1 MANLVPLSKSSLI
14 KPKSSAIIKADKFL
28 APKSSAIVKYSDKS
42 SQTLEGDGI
51 LNQIQKKVIKID
63 KLLKSS
69 LLLKKKGTEK
79 KRVSTEQT
87 EFEEREKELEKNKP
101 KAIPG
106 IKLPSLPKLGIFDWI
121 KNFITQT
128 LLGFVFVRL
137 YEHLPKLLKLVPII
151 FKAGEFLID
160 IGGKLLDGL
169 VTFIDWG
176 YKAYDATRGFV
187 KNIFG
192 EGGVKQFDNLMS
204 TLNKL
209 SSVIILASLAAAMP
223 GGPGG
228 GGKGGGRGGRGGGG
242 RKGLYETRNARRGVS
257 RVDTTDG
264 INYRR
269 DRTTGNVQASGS
281 KLSDIRIDKLQK
293 SGRLTFDGKSVTDM
307 GFQQRK
313 GRLDVIKKYADRFG
327 RDAALKRFGEQG
339 VSELGGKYARSGAT
353 RFGRNALVGLAGKGG
368 AKAILGTVRPL
379 LKRLPIIGALI
390 DFGLSVALGESLGRA
405 AFKSIGA
412 GLLGTVGA
420 AIGSVVPV
428 AGNIVGGII
437 GGMAGD
443 AIGGALYDMF
453 FGGKKPQQQKGQ
465 VAKAAG
471 GGKPTTRGGRLVSGP
486 ARRTLKKKKKTRTLS
501 FTPRKIKPG
510 ASVGGEEKVRSVF
523 PNPEKAWWDPFGL
536 FAGKQ
541 PEEKPEKP
549 KGKQTNPQEFLVD
562 SNDTLGRSNFFGPFF
577 TLAIK
582 SVLGQKPDQLDYK
595 NAGKGL
601 NTWVNTTFKSGTF
614 GFAGGGEVDASEF
627 FSGEDY
633 TNVIAK
639 SVEDSVSKEVET
651 TIRNLSKELS
661 LRPVGKEEMIQDN
674 IRRGTEEGGGGGGGG
689 AQYGSPEM
697 RSLLEVLAHAE
708 GTSTNRGG
716 ATGPPGYSTW
726 AGYQIHGPTDLT
738 TQTIQQVHDLQ
749 TSFMRAGKT
758 RVTGSAVVGR
768 YQFKD
773 LKAHFAKQAG
783 LSGDDL
789 FSPANQDKMAI
800 KEIERAGVT
809 TEKLKNGG
817 LTTQVLDKLA
827 PIWASLPYSPKGGKS
842 YYGQAYKNPDKLI
855 ALYNKQ
861 LGIAREQA
869 KTGASYGSPGKMGDL
884 GVITPET
891 GGKYKPSVIGTKLAG
906 DLGDFMKSWGGV
918 TGSIWQHSRHGGQR
932 SRPYGSYHNVDRA
945 IDLGSYGPAHPSSGG
960 RDEQAPILK
969 KIIEWSK
976 KNGVNPVQVIH
987 GSPAYKNYGKYE
999 SEPNAVHS
1007 NHVHVAY
1014 EKGGETLD
1022 GPHMA
1027 LIGEKGKEFVIDAD
1041 STAALEGTFPGF
1053 LAALNEAKYND
1064 AIQVLRNFVS
1074 YEQPYAEP
1082 EVHYIE
1088 VPVEVPVPM
1097 PMGGGGLMMAG
1108 GGGIDNRYDTLEML

>member
-28 APKSSAIVKYSDKS
+28 APKSSAIIKADKFLAPKSSAIVKYSDKS
-42 SQTLEGDGI
+42 SQTLEGGGI

-79 KRVSTEQT
+79 KRVSAEQT
-87 EFEEREKELEKNKP
+87 EFEEKEKDLEKNKP

-106 IKLPSLPKLGIFDWI
+106 IKLPSPPKLGIFDWI

-128 LLGFVFVRL
+128 LLGFVFIRL

-209 SSVIILASLAAAMP
+209 SSVIILASLASAMP

-228 GGKGGGRGGRGGGG
+228 GGGSRSGPAGGASSGPYKYDPKRALVRKKYGDSAAKLYDLEIAKGKNSKQAINNIESRYIKKGRIIPQRMTGSLGGTNAGSNVFGRGFARAPQ
-242 RKGLYETRNARRGVS
+242 RLAIKGLT
-257 RVDTTDG
+257 
-264 INYRR
+264 
-269 DRTTGNVQASGS
+269 
-281 KLSDIRIDKLQK
+281 
-293 SGRLTFDGKSVTDM
+293 
-307 GFQQRK
+307 
-313 GRLDVIKKYADRFG
+313 
-327 RDAALKRFGEQG
+327 
-339 VSELGGKYARSGAT
+339 AT
-353 RFGRNALVGLAGKGG
+353 LGKGG
-368 AKAILGTVRPL
+368 AKAVLKFVKPL
-379 LKRLPIIGALI
+379 VSKIPIIGGLI
-390 DFGLSVALGESLGRA
+390 EFGLSWALGEPIGKA
-405 AFKSIGA
+405 AFRG
-412 GLLGTVGA
+412 
-420 AIGSVVPV
+420 IGSVL
-428 AGNIVGGII
+428 VGAIGTAI
-437 GGMAGD
+437 GGPIGAFLGAWAGGE
-443 AIGGALYDMF
+443 AGGALYDMF

-549 KGKQTNPQEFLVD
+549 KEKQSNPQEFLVD

-601 NTWVNTTFKSGTF
+601 NSWVNTTFKSGTF
-614 GFAGGGEVDASEF
+614 GFAGGGEVDTSEF

-661 LRPVGKEEMIQDN
+661 LRPVGKEEMIQKNISPDEGVDQKPDPN
-674 IRRGTEEGGGGGGGG
+674 LDVGPGGTVTGGNADFWTLVAISRMEDSDPQGSADVAQSIYNRVASGIYGGKTIKEIVLRQGQYEPTWKYPRRGKTGVPNPEWYAIKDLATASSATGISQSDLQRTAAALRNSKYQEEARKFVGGRTDFMGGSNKPGPGDIRRRGNEPNNFFGWFVGPAAKSYGARNPGPAKAPQLGDIVVMGGGGKAG
-689 AQYGSPEM
+689 APMVS
-697 RSLLEVLAHAE
+697 V
-708 GTSTNRGG
+708 
-716 ATGPPGYSTW
+716 
-726 AGYQIHGPTDLT
+726 
-738 TQTIQQVHDLQ
+738 
-749 TSFMRAGKT
+749 
-758 RVTGSAVVGR
+758 
-768 YQFKD
+768 
-773 LKAHFAKQAG
+773 
-783 LSGDDL
+783 
-789 FSPANQDKMAI
+789 
-800 KEIERAGVT
+800 
-809 TEKLKNGG
+809 
-817 LTTQVLDKLA
+817 
-827 PIWASLPYSPKGGKS
+827 KGGKAFPLPKGRIGTGSGQVYGAPRS
-842 YYGQAYKNPDKLI
+842 YGGHAGVDLVEANWKPGTDPKIPVVAYAGGKVVSSSPRYSHQTSGYTSNLTIDHGPFKATYLHMKPALSPGSMVSPGQKVGNLI
-855 ALYNKQ
+855 DLANNTHLHFEAYNK
-861 LGIAREQA
+861 GGSTINP
-869 KTGASYGSPGKMGDL
+869 TGL
-884 GVITPET
+884 
-891 GGKYKPSVIGTKLAG
+891 
-906 DLGDFMKSWGGV
+906 
-918 TGSIWQHSRHGGQR
+918 
-932 SRPYGSYHNVDRA
+932 
-945 IDLGSYGPAHPSSGG
+945 
-960 RDEQAPILK
+960 LK
-969 KIIEWSK
+969 
-976 KNGVNPVQVIH
+976 
-987 GSPAYKNYGKYE
+987 A
-999 SEPNAVHS
+999 
-1007 NHVHVAY
+1007 AY

-1074 YEQPYAEP
+1074 YEQPYTEP

-1108 GGGIDNRYDTLEML
+1108 GGGIDNTYDTLEML

>member
-14 KPKSSAIIKADKFL
+14 KPKTSAIIKADKFL

-79 KRVSTEQT
+79 KRVSTEKT
-87 EFEEREKELEKNKP
+87 EFEQKEKDLEKNKP

-106 IKLPSLPKLGIFDWI
+106 IKLPSPPKLGIFDWI

-169 VTFIDWG
+169 VTFVDWG

-204 TLNKL
+204 TLNTL
-209 SSVIILASLAAAMP
+209 SNVIILASLASIMP

-228 GGKGGGRGGRGGGG
+228 FGKGGGASAGSNLRPGQGGRPRITTSGGAPLGRPDLRNPFRQGPKVTIGGG
-242 RKGLYETRNARRGVS
+242 
-257 RVDTTDG
+257 
-264 INYRR
+264 
-269 DRTTGNVQASGS
+269 S
-281 KLSDIRIDKLQK
+281 K
-293 SGRLTFDGKSVTDM
+293 F
-307 GFQQRK
+307 
-313 GRLDVIKKYADRFG
+313 
-327 RDAALKRFGEQG
+327 
-339 VSELGGKYARSGAT
+339 
-353 RFGRNALVGLAGKGG
+353 G
-368 AKAILGTVRPL
+368 AKTVLKFIKPFT
-379 LKRLPIIGALI
+379 KRLPIIGGLI
-390 DFGLSVALGESLGRA
+390 DFGLSVALGEDPGRA
-405 AFKSIGA
+405 AFKAIGA
-412 GLLGTVGA
+412 TLVGALGA
-420 AIGSVVPV
+420 AIGSIAFG
-428 AGNIVGGII
+428 AGAIIGGII
-437 GGMAGD
+437 GGIGGD
-443 AIGGALYDMF
+443 ILGGALYDMF
-453 FGGKKPQQQKGQ
+453 FRGKKPSRGK
-465 VAKAAG
+465 VVKVAG

-486 ARRTLKKKKKTRTLS
+486 TKRTIKKKKKTRTLS

-541 PEEKPEKP
+541 KPEEKPEEKPEKP
-549 KGKQTNPQEFLVD
+549 KEKQSNPQEFLIK

-661 LRPVGKEEMIQDN
+661 LKPVGKEEMIQEN
-674 IRRGTEEGGGGGGGG
+674 IKKGTEGTEDGGGG
-689 AQYGSPEM
+689 ASEGGISGTGVNKGISVAKKLIADLGISPAQASGIVGNFLYESAGMTPGEKEGSPYGVSEKPWPLGTLGRGYGWAQWTNSAPGDRLDKFLKSYGGDKGKIATDDDNYRFLM
-697 RSLLEVLAHAE
+697 KELKGSESLTKKGVIT
-708 GTSTNRGG
+708 GTYFPKDDPQAASD
-716 ATGPPGYSTW
+716 W
-726 AGYQIHGPTDLT
+726 
-738 TQTIQQVHDLQ
+738 
-749 TSFMRAGKT
+749 F
-758 RVTGSAVVGR
+758 RV
-768 YQFKD
+768 
-773 LKAHFAKQAG
+773 
-783 LSGDDL
+783 
-789 FSPANQDKMAI
+789 NW
-800 KEIERAGVT
+800 ERAGVPADT
-809 TEKLKNGG
+809 KRRKETLQVYEKIKG
-817 LTTQVLDKLA
+817 L
-827 PIWASLPYSPKGGKS
+827 S
-842 YYGQAYKNPDKLI
+842 
-855 ALYNKQ
+855 
-861 LGIAREQA
+861 REQA
-869 KTGASYGSPGKMGDL
+869 KAEVEKSGGKIYSGETSGAGGTIGGSGKFIQGNSGSSRGVHFHIGPGSQQKGTILQSKYNADARASAAKVVDHFLSKGSTIYDGRRGTYYKSSKEVAAAQRAHSASGSQGGIDL
-884 GVITPET
+884 QVDFEKPHPFPLRTLGMAFRPNGFGVSADIAGSNSFVAHGRYDEKGRKAPQT
-891 GGKYKPSVIGTKLAG
+891 GGLI
-906 DLGDFMKSWGGV
+906 
-918 TGSIWQHSRHGGQR
+918 
-932 SRPYGSYHNVDRA
+932 
-945 IDLGSYGPAHPSSGG
+945 
-960 RDEQAPILK
+960 
-969 KIIEWSK
+969 
-976 KNGVNPVQVIH
+976 
-987 GSPAYKNYGKYE
+987 
-999 SEPNAVHS
+999 
-1007 NHVHVAY
+1007 AY

-1027 LIGEKGKEFVIDAD
+1027 MIGEKGKEFVIDAD

-1082 EVHYIE
+1082 EVHYVE

-1108 GGGIDNRYDTLEML
+1108 GGGIDNTYDTLEML